1 MFKCPWVLIR
11 DTTVYVSRRSITPPL
26 SLPIPPPLSL
36 DETVVNPE
44 DPMVETLSPFARVDE
59 VTGKLIYE
67 EGSSEATVFPG
78 NTLYTVI
85 I

>member
-1 MFKCPWVLIR
+1 MHLIF
-11 DTTVYVSRRSITPPL
+11 L
-26 SLPIPPPLSL
+26 SLHPFLSPYSPASPPLSL

-44 DPMVETLSPFARVDE
+44 DPNVETLSPFARIDE

-85 I
+85 L